1 MCRKDVWINIKET
14 NLHFVGLLK
23 REERKGKKS
32 YLGKKKKKKK
42 VENFIHLGKKIDI

>member
-42 VENFIHLGKKIDI
+42 RLKNLFTWGRK

>member
-32 YLGKKKKKKK
+32 YLGKKKK